1 MIAEEKYIFKPETQR
16 KIFILGA
23 VGLLL
28 FVLGVFMAMRGGN
41 GHEGH
46 EQKAST
52 EISKSLTA
60 SVAPQEGHEAHQ
72 AEGNEGHHGSPTWLK
87 RIYAALWADNV
98 FFTGIGIIGLFFVA
112 IQYAAQADRT

>member
-23 VGLLL
+23 VGVLL
-28 FVLGVFMAMRGGN
+28 FVLGVFMAMRSG
-41 GHEGH
+41 GHEGGH
-46 EQKAST
+46 EKKAST

-60 SVAPQEGHEAHQ
+60 SVVPQETHEEK
-72 AEGNEGHHGSPTWLK
+72 AEGKEEHHGSPLWLK
-87 RIYAALWADNV
+87 RIYTSLWQNNI

-112 IQYAAQADRT
+112 I